1 MSTRQQIQTLLL
13 SKVLFMVSLVG
24 LLFLESAWAETDEE
38 WVAKIVSAQGD
49 VQAKRKDKVP
59 WEPAKLNDTYYPGDM
74 IRVSE
79 QSRAGIVLSNETVIR
94 LDQNTTIAFTGIEK
108 KQTSLLDMLAGA
120 VHFISRTPR
129 TLKVNTPFVDATVEG
144 TEFLIEVMEKENQA
158 LLTVFEGQVL
168 ATNQVGTL
176 SLTIGQSAIAEAGK
190 APTPYVV
197 VRPRDAVQWALY
209 YPPILYYRGED
220 FPDDGKNKWQE
231 MVRESIQ
238 CYWGGDLT
246 SAFSR
251 IEKAPNEIHDPRFFN
266 YRAALLLTVG
276 RVEEAYVNVEKALNL
291 APDDSTATALQSI
304 IATVQKENEKALK
317 LAHKAVETNPDSA
330 TAYIALSYAH
340 QANLNLEEALA
351 NLQEAV
357 KRAPENG
364 LAWARLSELWLS
376 LGNLDKALESAEK
389 AVSLNPRLA
398 RIQTVLG
405 YAYVTQIK
413 IKESIKAFEKA
424 IELDQADPLPRL
436 GLGLAKIRK
445 GKLKE
450 GLREIEIAAS
460 LDPNQSIIRSYLG
473 KAYFEEKLNK
483 LAQDQFSM
491 AKELDPLDPT
501 PFFYDAIRKQTQNR
515 PVEALQDLQ
524 KSIELNDNR
533 AVYRSRMLLDSDLAA
548 RSAGLARIYTD
559 LGFQQLAL
567 VEGWKS
573 VNTDPGNYSAHRFL
587 ADVYSALPRHE
598 IARVSELL
606 QSQLLQP
613 INITPVQPSLAES
626 DLFIL
631 EGSGPTD
638 ASFAEFN
645 PLFNRNRLA
654 VQASGVAGGNNTRGD
669 EIVQSGVYDKLSYSI
684 GQFHYETDGF
694 RKNNDQELDIYNL
707 FTQIS
712 LSPKTSIQAE
722 FRQNDREAGDLEL
735 RFDPDLIY
743 ETIRY
748 EERTHSARLGFH
760 HAFTPNSDLIV
771 SSIYLDDDSE
781 VSFEDPDFSSD
792 LEGKSDNFLNE
803 LQHLFRYEQFSI
815 ISGAGYL
822 YSDNELTDTTTFLS
836 VPTTTVQDFNAHHTN
851 FYIYSQIVFPESVTW
866 TVGGS
871 ADFFKDLIAE
881 RDQWNP
887 KFGLTWEILPNTTF
901 RAAIFRTLKR
911 TLTTNQTIE
920 PTQVAGFNQLFDDP
934 TGSDV
939 WRYGAAFDQ
948 KFSRTLYGGV
958 EFSRRELKVPFLFS
972 DVSDNI
978 TRLDEGDFEEHLG
991 RTYLFWTPHPWLA
1004 ASIEFLYERLE
1015 RSDNAAGPELFTDI
1029 ETFRVPLGISFF
1041 HPSGFIGRLKPTY
1054 IHQKGDF
1061 GEPFDGT
1068 VESGEDQFWVV
1079 DASVGY
1085 RLPKRWGLITIEV
1098 KNLFDEEFQFQD
1110 TDPANPLIIPER
1122 LVLFRFTLAF

>member
-1 MSTRQQIQTLLL
+1 MKQIQTLFL
-13 SKVLFMVSLVG
+13 SKVLFMVTQAG
-24 LLFLESAWAETDEE
+24 LLFSEVAWAETGEE
-38 WVAKIVSAQGD
+38 WVAKMVSVQGD
-49 VQAKRKDKVP
+49 VQAKRKDTTP
-59 WEPAKLNDTYYPGDM
+59 WEPAKLDDTYYPGDM

-94 LDQNTTIAFTGIEK
+94 LDQNTTITFTGIEK
-108 KQTSLLDMLAGA
+108 EQTSLLDMLAGA
-120 VHFISRTPR
+120 IHFISRTPR

-144 TEFLIEVMEKENQA
+144 TEFLLVVRDDKT

-168 ATNQVGTL
+168 ATNQAGAL
-176 SLTIGQSAIAEAGK
+176 SLTSGQSAVAKDGQ

-209 YPPILYYRGED
+209 YPPILSYRGED
-220 FPDDGKNKWQE
+220 FPDDGKNTWQE
-231 MVRESIQ
+231 MIRESIP
-238 CYWGGDLT
+238 CYWDGDLAH
-246 SAFSR
+246 AFSR
-251 IEKAPNEIHDPRFFN
+251 IENAPNDIQDPRFFN

-276 RVEEAYVNVEKALNL
+276 RVEAAYADVEKALNL
-291 APDDSTATALQSI
+291 APGDSTATALQSI

-330 TAYIALSYAH
+330 TAYIALSYTH
-340 QANLNLEEALA
+340 QANLHLEEALA
-351 NLQEAV
+351 SLQEAV

-364 LAWARLSELWLS
+364 LAWARLSEIWLS
-376 LGNLDKALESAEK
+376 LGNLDKALESAKK
-389 AVSLNPRLA
+389 AVSFNPRIA

-424 IELDQADPLPRL
+424 IELDQADPIPRL

-450 GLREIEIAAS
+450 GRREIEIAAS

-473 KAYFEEKLNK
+473 KAYFEEKRNK
-483 LAQDQFSM
+483 LAQDQFGM

-548 RSAGLARIYTD
+548 RSASLARIYTD

-573 VNTDPGNYSAHRFL
+573 TNADPGNYSAHRFL
-587 ADVYSALPRHE
+587 ADVYSVLPRHE
-598 IARVSELL
+598 VARVSELL

-613 INITPVQPSLAES
+613 INITPVHPQLAES
-626 DLFIL
+626 NLFIL
-631 EGSGPTD
+631 EGTGPTD

-654 VQASGVAGGNNTRGD
+654 LQGSGVAGGNNTQGD

-694 RKNNDQELDIYNL
+694 RENNDQEVDIYNL
-707 FTQIS
+707 FTQFS
-712 LSPKTSIQAE
+712 LSQKTSIQAE
-722 FRQNDREAGDLEL
+722 FRKHDSDRGDLQL
-735 RFDPDLIY
+735 RFDPDLFD
-743 ETIRY
+743 ETLRY
-748 EERTHSARLGFH
+748 EDKTNSVRLGFH
-760 HAFTPNSDLIV
+760 HAFTPNSDLIA
-771 SSIYLDDDSE
+771 SGIYVDSDSE
-781 VSFEDPDFSSD
+781 AFTEFPDIFSLG
-792 LEGKSDNFLNE
+792 LEGKEDGFMNE

-815 ISGAGYL
+815 ISGAGYV
-822 YSDNELTDTTTFLS
+822 DTDFEETETITDFLTPAT
-836 VPTTTVQDFNAHHTN
+836 VTTVRDFDTRHTN

-871 ADFFKDLIAE
+871 ADFFKDDLVD

-887 KFGLTWEILPNTTF
+887 KFGLTWDILPNTTF
-901 RAAIFRTLKR
+901 RAAIFRTLQR
-911 TLTTNQTIE
+911 SFTTNQTIE
-920 PTQVAGFNQLFDDP
+920 PTQVAGFNQLFDDS
-934 TGSDV
+934 TGVDA
-939 WRYGAAFDQ
+939 WRYGAALDQ

-958 EFSRRELKVPFLFS
+958 EFSKRELKVPFEFI

-978 TRLDEGDFEEHLG
+978 TGVDEADAKEHMG
-991 RTYLFWTPHPWLA
+991 RAYLFWTPHPWLA
-1004 ASIEFLYERLE
+1004 ASIEFLYERFE
-1015 RSDNAAGPELFTDI
+1015 NPDVIFEELFSDL
-1029 ETFRVPLGISFF
+1029 ETFRMPLGISFF
-1041 HPSGFIGRLKPTY
+1041 HPSGFIGRLKPAF
-1054 IHQKGDF
+1054 IHQRGNF
-1061 GEPFDGT
+1061 GEPSVGP

-1085 RLPKRWGLITIEV
+1085 RLPKRWGLVTIET

-1110 TDPANPLIIPER
+1110 TDPASPLVIPER